1 VRRILGA
8 VAAALVLLAGG
19 ATVYVLGGVRGLEV
33 ERLTPDV
40 HVLRGWGGNVAVLRT
55 PEGAV
60 VVDTMTFRMQGERIR
75 ELAERLA
82 GGPVQAVVNTHYHR
96 DHTHGN
102 PGFPAG
108 TRVVATRRT
117 LEHLRTRDAAY
128 WEGAAAG
135 TLPGDT
141 FADAHEMAFGG
152 KTVRSLHL
160 GRGHTDGDLVTLF
173 VEDRVLVAGD
183 LFFQRRYPNID
194 LEAGGSIREW
204 IATLD
209 RVAALDFDRV
219 VPGHGPTSDL
229 EGLRAYQGFLR
240 ELWQVAEA
248 AVAAGWSLEETRRQ
262 ARLTTD
268 AGFRSI
274 GVPFVFRLDRD
285 FVLGRAYEE
294 ATGALRAGA
303 GP

>member
-1 VRRILGA
+1 MRRVLGA
-8 VAAALVLLAGG
+8 VAVLLVLLLG
-19 ATVYVLGGVRGLEV
+19 AAALYVLTGVRGLEV

-40 HVLRGWGGNVAVLRT
+40 HVLHGWGGNVAVLRT

-102 PGFPAG
+102 PAFPAG
-108 TRVVATRRT
+108 TRVVATERT
-117 LEHLRTRDAAY
+117 LEHLRTRDAGY
-128 WEGAAAG
+128 WEGAAG
-135 TLPGDT
+135 ETLPSDT
-141 FADAHEMAFGG
+141 FADVHEMVFGD

-183 LFFQRRYPNID
+183 LFSRLRYPGID
-194 LEAGGSIREW
+194 LEAGGSIPQW
-204 IATLD
+204 IETLD

-219 VPGHGPTSDL
+219 IPGHGPTSDVA
-229 EGLRAYQGFLR
+229 GLRAFQAFLR
-240 ELWQVAEA
+240 ELWQVGEA
-248 AVAAGWSLEETRRQ
+248 AAAAGWSLEETQRQ
-262 ARLTTD
+262 ARLTSD
-268 AGFRSI
+268 AGFETTA
-274 GVPFVFRLDRD
+274 VPFVFRRDRD
-285 FVLGRAYEE
+285 FVVGRAYAE
-294 ATGALRAGA
+294 ATRSALA
-303 GP
+303 P